1 MTSHAELDAGRAR
14 RRPLSLN
21 LPVVVEIVDAELP
34 GGNRNRMHITVWVD
48 EANDSVSQPS
58 VARSL
63 TIGFLERVLETLR
76 AGPHNSFGDTALP
89 GSTAFV
95 ER

>member
-1 MTSHAELDAGRAR
+1 MTSPADLRAAQVG

-21 LPVVVEIVDAELP
+21 VPVVVEVVDAELP
-34 GGNRNRMHITVWVD
+34 GGNHNRMRITVWVD
-48 EANDSVSQPS
+48 EGNDSVSQPS
-58 VARSL
+58 AARSL

-76 AGPHNSFGDTALP
+76 ARPGHSFVTTELP
-89 GSTAFV
+89 GSIGFV